1 MGRFSKSCVFR
12 QNSGAVK
19 TRNPGLVLKTGD
31 VIAGEL
37 ARGGAQ
43 SILIDGGGA
52 IELIAMRLG
61 VPRSERVNALS
72 AEGVAVCVSVKGE
85 TKDME
90 KTKFKV
96 HLHAIELGEN
106 AAFCVM
112 PFLFI
117 HRSIL

>member
-1 MGRFSKSCVFR
+1 MGRFSKSCVCR
-12 QNSGAVK
+12 RNSGAVK
-19 TRNPGLVLKTGD
+19 TRNPGLVLTTGD

-52 IELIAMRLG
+52 IELVAMCFG
-61 VPRSERVNALS
+61 VLRSERVNALS
-72 AEGVAVCVSVKGE
+72 AEGVAVYVSAKDK

-90 KTKFKV
+90 ETKFKV